1 MSDASTTHL
10 LARVGVVEDRVRRLI
25 ASRRASDPQ
34 PDDPFRGLYITDA
47 MADRLLAGERGTSPA
62 SAVQPMLQDCERRAD
77 EAEAA
82 GERLRLRD
90 LTRRFHLGALDVELL
105 LIALAADLDPRFEPL
120 FGYLND
126 DVTRRRPSIGLAL
139 ELAGASLASASA
151 RGRLLHGPLV
161 TGLLLTVDDADRPLP
176 SRALTVP
183 DRVVAHLLGDNA
195 PDPAATPALTEEP
208 AIAWGSTTAVVR
220 AVRAGARLLYLRE
233 SSLSSSVGLAAT
245 ALGQA
250 GFGAL
255 TVDLAAMSTGTREEA
270 RRTARIVAREA
281 LLSGRG
287 LVAHPVPAP
296 DPAVLQE
303 LCLQALCAGDL
314 PTVFVG
320 HGPWDP
326 DWVRDPVLVV
336 DGVDAGAADR
346 TTLWQQ
352 ELGGSAGDL
361 PVGAATAQFRLDP
374 GQIRMAARSAVRQAA
389 ASEQGVVTEAH
400 LAAGARAQN
409 GAAMDRLA
417 RRVQPAV
424 GWDDLVLPAT
434 ALSALH
440 ELEIRARYRER
451 VLGDWRMRPGGGRGH
466 GVVAL
471 FAGDS
476 GTGKTM
482 AAEVVARQLELDL
495 YVIDLAS
502 VVDKY
507 IGETEKNLDRIFTAA
522 DRTNA
527 VLLFDEADSVFG
539 KRSDVKDAHDRYA
552 NIESAY
558 LLQRIES
565 FDGLAIL
572 ATNLRANIDD
582 AFLRRLDVLIDFP
595 MPDAAH
601 RSRLWDISLARGVP
615 RGDDLDLTF
624 LGASFELSGGAIRS
638 AAVTSAYLAAA
649 GDEPV
654 AMRHLIGGVQ
664 REYRKLGRLTLEGEF
679 GRYWDLIAPER
690 PSSGLAAQG

>member
-10 LARVGVVEDRVRRLI
+10 LDRVGVVEDRVRRLI
-25 ASRRASDPQ
+25 AFRRATDPQ

-47 MADRLLAGERGTSPA
+47 MADRLLAGERGTSPD
-62 SAVQPMLQDCERRAD
+62 SAVQPLLEECERRAD
-77 EAEAA
+77 AAEEA
-82 GERLRLRD
+82 GQRLRLRD
-90 LTRRFHLGALDVELL
+90 LTRRFHLTALDVELL

-126 DVTRRRPSIGLAL
+126 DVTRRRPSVGLAL

-151 RGRLLHGPLV
+151 RGRLIHGPLV
-161 TGLLLTVDDADRPLP
+161 TGLLLTVDDAERPLP
-176 SRALTVP
+176 SRALIVP
-183 DRVVAHLLGDNA
+183 DRVVAHLLGDDA
-195 PDPAATPALTEEP
+195 PDPAAAPALTEAP
-208 AIAWGSTTAVVR
+208 ALAWGSPTAVVR

-233 SSLSSSVGLAAT
+233 SSLSSSVGLAVT
-245 ALGQA
+245 ALEQA
-250 GFGAL
+250 GFGAI
-255 TVDLAAMSTGTREEA
+255 TVDLAVLSTGTREEA
-270 RRTARIVAREA
+270 KRTARIVAREA

-287 LVAHPVPAP
+287 LVAHPVPVE
-296 DPAVLQE
+296 DPGVLQE
-303 LCLQALCAGDL
+303 LCAGDL

-326 DWVRDPVLVV
+326 AWVREPALVV
-336 DGVDAGAADR
+336 DATDPSAEDR
-346 TTLWQQ
+346 TLLWQQ

-361 PVGAATAQFRLDP
+361 PVGPATAQFRLDP
-374 GQIRMAARSAVRQAA
+374 TQIRMAARSAVRQAA
-389 ASEQGVVTEAH
+389 ASERHVVTEAH

-409 GAAMDRLA
+409 SAALDRLA

-440 ELEIRARYRER
+440 ELEIRARHRER

-482 AAEVVARQLELDL
+482 AAEVIARELELDL

-522 DRTNA
+522 QRTNA
-527 VLLFDEADSVFG
+527 VLLFDEADAVFG

-595 MPDAAH
+595 MPDAEH
-601 RSRLWDISLARGVP
+601 RSRLWDISLAHGVP
-615 RGDDLDLTF
+615 RAKDLDLEF
-624 LGASFELSGGAIRS
+624 LGTSFELSGGAIRS

-649 GDEPV
+649 DDGPV

-679 GRYWDLIAPER
+679 GRYWDLIAPKR
-690 PSSGLAAQG
+690 SPSGLAAPG